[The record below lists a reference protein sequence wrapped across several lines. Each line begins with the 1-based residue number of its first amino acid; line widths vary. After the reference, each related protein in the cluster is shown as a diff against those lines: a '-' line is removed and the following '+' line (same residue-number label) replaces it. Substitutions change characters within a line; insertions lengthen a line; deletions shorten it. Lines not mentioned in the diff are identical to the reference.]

1 MGASGQTQSALPCRP
16 GNSLVAQGEV
26 PSIGNGT
33 MRQVFFTAGRIF
45 FRAIADFPALGGKR
59 SCPPEPGS
67 LGVIKYVFTSTRLGF
82 FSHAVRKKLA
92 EHRSRADIPLWLS
105 ACPSAQKNFQTAH
118 PGLPDRP
125 DLQPLLQGLTRALP
139 CPTPSVRTEK
149 FPQAKTVCVG
159 AISMGM
165 FCPCHGQSL
174 RTSDV
179 VAAIRRSTTARDAPS
194 CLATRMR
201 EGDFP
206 HGKPPLICPMMT

>member
-33 MRQVFFTAGRIF
+33 TRQVFFTAGRIF
-45 FRAIADFPALGGKR
+45 FALLLIFPLWEAK
-59 SCPPEPGS
+59 EPARPSQEAGCHKICFYINPTG
-67 LGVIKYVFTSTRLGF
+67 LFFTC
-82 FSHAVRKKLA
+82 VRKKIREA
-92 EHRSRADIPLWLS
+92 PEPRRHPSPATGM
-105 ACPSAQKNFQTAH
+105 PSAQKKFPDGP

-125 DLQPLLQGLTRALP
+125 TSSPPLQGLTRALS
-139 CPTPSVRTEK
+139 CPAPSSANRRTSPSK
-149 FPQAKTVCVG
+149 NSLCGSNQHGDVFPLPRAV
-159 AISMGM
+159 
-165 FCPCHGQSL
+165 P

-206 HGKPPLICPMMT
+206 HGKPPSSAS

>member
-33 MRQVFFTAGRIF
+33 TRQVFFTAGRIF
-45 FRAIADFPALGGKR
+45 FRAIADFPALRGK
-59 SCPPEPGS
+59 SPCPPEPGI

-139 CPTPSVRTEK
+139 CPPTPVRTEK
-149 FPQAKTVCVG
+149 LPQAKTVC
-159 AISMGM
+159 AEANSMGM
-165 FCPCHGQSL
+165 FCPCHGPSFPPAGCL
-174 RTSDV
+174 
-179 VAAIRRSTTARDAPS
+179 AAIRRSATTRDAPS
-194 CLATRMR
+194 CSAARMR

-206 HGKPPLICPMMT
+206 HGKPPSSAS